1 MKKHFFALALPL
13 LLLPVLTGCGGTD
26 YSAYISEAK
35 EDIFIAQAEEFTV
48 SLACVT
54 REYPY
59 ISDGIPSPASRIVEI
74 SLTGERLASEYE
86 IYVLGDRPLGGEM
99 TFRTYA
105 GDFFYSEGVEE
116 FPRNEVE
123 LRVERNGQSVEVV
136 ATSVKNEKT
145 ISPKDALNRAV
156 ESEKEIIKSM
166 TNGEGFE
173 GEFYVRLLRRESN
186 YYYVGI
192 INRQGGVISLL
203 IDSES
208 GEILARRENGE

>member
-1 MKKHFFALALPL
+1 MKKHSLLFALPL
-13 LLLPVLTGCGGTD
+13 FLLPLFTGCGGTD
-26 YSAYISEAK
+26 YYGYVSEIK
-35 EDIFIAQAEEFTV
+35 EDIFLARAEEFTLSLSCV
-48 SLACVT
+48 S

-59 ISDGIPSPASRIVEI
+59 ISDGIPSPSSKVVEI
-74 SLTGERLASEYE
+74 SLTGETLASSYE
-86 IYVLGDRPLGGEM
+86 VYVLGENPVGGEM

-105 GDFFYSEGVEE
+105 GDYFFSVGVNE
-116 FPRNEVE
+116 FYTSEVE

-145 ISPKDALNRAV
+145 ISPREALDRAV
-156 ESEKEIIKSM
+156 EAEKETIKSM
-166 TNGEGFE
+166 TNNEGFE
-173 GEFYVRLLRRESN
+173 GEFYIRLLRRESN

-208 GEILARRENGE
+208 GEILARRQND